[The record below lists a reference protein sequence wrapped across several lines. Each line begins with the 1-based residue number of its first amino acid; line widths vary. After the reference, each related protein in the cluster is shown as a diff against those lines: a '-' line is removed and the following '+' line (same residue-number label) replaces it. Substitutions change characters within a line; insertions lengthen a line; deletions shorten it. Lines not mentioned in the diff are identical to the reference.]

1 MIAMCLFAMMA
12 STSLKAQEI
21 TILLNPGWTW
31 ISYPNSDTLSIDS
44 ALSLF
49 SPTLGDIIK
58 SQWGNASFVGG
69 QWRGNLSRFY
79 PGYGYMYKS
88 NLTTPVPF
96 AFPINGVV
104 TPDTVNLNPGWTWIS
119 YPRTDTLDIMSAL
132 GTFTP
137 AAGDI
142 IKSQWGNASYVG
154 GQWRGN
160 FSRFYPGYGY
170 MYKSNLT
177 TPVPFAFATDEA
189 INPNDPDWVDL
200 GLPSGLLWATCNVG
214 ANSPEGYGSYFAW
227 GETSPK
233 SKYKWRTYLYCCN
246 NSSTKLTKYCFSSN
260 YGCNGYTDTLTI
272 LQPCDDAATANYGG
286 RMPTR
291 EEWLELTNN
300 CTSVWTTRNGVN
312 GRLFT
317 GPNGN
322 TLFLPAAGH
331 HSIWYDEL
339 QGAGRIG
346 TYWSSSLLSY
356 GPAQYYSPERTW
368 NASIS
373 STTPFVSIRCFGDR
387 AYGLPVRAVRED

>member
-1 MIAMCLFAMMA
+1 MFAA
-12 STSLKAQEI
+12 GTGLKAQEI
-21 TILLNPGWTW
+21 TIPLNPGWTW

-44 ALSLF
+44 ALGTF
-49 SPTLGDIIK
+49 TPAAGDIIK
-58 SQWGNASFVGG
+58 SQWGNASYVDG
-69 QWRGNLSRFY
+69 QWRGNLSLFY

-96 AFPINGVV
+96 AFPINGVI

-154 GQWRGN
+154 GQWRGS

-177 TPVPFAFATDEA
+177 TSVPFAFATDEA
-189 INPNDPDWVDL
+189 INPNDLDWVDL
-200 GLPSGLLWATCNVG
+200 GLPSGLLWATRNVG
-214 ANSPEGYGSYFAW
+214 ANSPEDYGDYFAW

-233 SKYKWRTYLYCCN
+233 SVYNRNTYLYYRCDDGGCGY
-246 NSSTKLTKYCFSSN
+246 TKYCNYSS
-260 YGCNGYTDTLTI
+260 YSYNGYLDNLTI
-272 LQPCDDAATANYGG
+272 LQPGDDAATANYGG
-286 RMPTR
+286 RMPTK
-291 EEWLELTNN
+291 EEWQELGNN

-322 TLFLPAAGH
+322 TLFLPAASYRRGG
-331 HSIWYDEL
+331 EL
-339 QGAGRIG
+339 YYAGDYG
-346 TYWSSSLLSY
+346 YYWSSSLYTGYPDYAWYFSFDSSRTRVNYY
-356 GPAQYYSPERTW
+356 GGRYYGQS
-368 NASIS
+368 
-373 STTPFVSIRCFGDR
+373 
-387 AYGLPVRAVRED
+387 VRAVRGN